1 MHTKVQ
7 KWGNSLAV
15 RIPKAF
21 AQDAQLTNNSVVDVS
36 FADGR
41 IIIEPVSPKRW
52 TLDELLEG
60 VNDENIH
67 QEVETGEA
75 VGNEAW

>member
-1 MHTKVQ
+1 MHTKVK

-21 AQDAQLTNNSVVDVS
+21 AQDARLTDNSIVDVS
-36 FADGR
+36 MADGR

-52 TLDELLEG
+52 TLDELLAG
-60 VNDENIH
+60 VNGENIH
-67 QEVETGEA
+67 QEIETGES

>member
-21 AQDAQLTNNSVVDVS
+21 AQDAQLTKNSVVDVS